1 MNLGRGL
8 RKVRESWLSIS
19 LSNLKWLSRLGH
31 SRQLS
36 LRHNQRITRIS
47 ILLMP
52 LSLAFQSQSCMKE
65 RGENKIESEGKI
77 HVSSLIECKK
87 GSCVRQR
94 EKTQENRR
102 GTVLKQRCWTRNKMR
117 KNYYFMCLRICLVFR
132 LNSTADLGIGRKEE
146 RRQCWGF
153 VLFLN

>member
-1 MNLGRGL
+1 MNLGQGL
-8 RKVRESWLSIS
+8 RKVRESWLSIT
-19 LSNLKWLSRLGH
+19 LSDLTWLSRPGH
-31 SRQLS
+31 SWQLS

-47 ILLMP
+47 IVLIP

-65 RGENKIESEGKI
+65 RGENKIESEGRV
-77 HVSSLIECKK
+77 HLSSLIECRK
-87 GSCVRQR
+87 GGYVRQR
-94 EKTQENRR
+94 EKMQENRR
-102 GTVLKQRCWTRNKMR
+102 DTVPKQGRRTRNKMR
-117 KNYYFMCLRICLVFR
+117 KNYYFVCLRTCLAFR